1 MSTITGKVLVVED
14 EPRIRRFVSDALDR
28 EGCMTFDV
36 GNVREGLEM
45 AATQK
50 PDLVILDLGLPDASG
65 LEFIANVRTW
75 SRLPILILSAR
86 IAERDKVAALDAGAD
101 DYLTKPFGVA
111 ELLARVRALLRR
123 RQLEAEAS
131 PIRPFGDVEVDLSR
145 RLVHRA
151 GAVVHLTQIEYRL
164 LATLLANDGKVMT
177 HRQLMR
183 DVWGQGYAEQVHYLK
198 VYVGRLRQKLEPNPT
213 QPQYLLTETGVGYRF
228 QS

>member
-1 MSTITGKVLVVED
+1 MSTITGKVLIVED
-14 EPRIRRFVSDALDR
+14 EPRIRRFVSDALGR
-28 EGCMTFDV
+28 EGCTTFGA
-36 GNVREGLEM
+36 GNVVDGLET
-45 AATQK
+45 AANQQ
-50 PDLVILDLGLPDASG
+50 PELVILDLGLPDASG
-65 LEFIANVRTW
+65 LEFIANLRTW
-75 SRLPILILSAR
+75 SRVPILILSAR
-86 IAERDKVAALDAGAD
+86 ISEQDKVAALDAGAD

-123 RQLEAEAS
+123 NQQAAEAS
-131 PIRPFGDVEVDLSR
+131 SVRRFGDVDVDLSR

-151 GAVVHLTQIEYRL
+151 GAEVHLTQLEYRL

-183 DVWGQGYAEQVHYLK
+183 DVWGQGYAEQGHYLK

>member
-1 MSTITGKVLVVED
+1 MSAITGKVLVVED
-14 EPRIRRFVSDALDR
+14 EPRIRRFVCDALSR
-28 EGCMTFDV
+28 EGCTTFEA
-36 GNVREGLEM
+36 GNVVEGLET
-45 AATQK
+45 AAAQQ
-50 PDLVILDLGLPDASG
+50 PELVILDLGLPDASG
-65 LEFIANVRTW
+65 LEFIANLRTW
-75 SRLPILILSAR
+75 SRIPILILSAR
-86 IAERDKVAALDAGAD
+86 IAEQDKVAALDAGAD

-123 RQLEAEAS
+123 NQQDADAS
-131 PIRPFGDVEVDLSR
+131 PIRQFGDVDVDLSR

-151 GAVVHLTQIEYRL
+151 GTEVHLTQLEYRL

-183 DVWGQGYAEQVHYLK
+183 DVWGQGYAEQGHYLK

>member
-1 MSTITGKVLVVED
+1 MSAVTGKVLIVED
-14 EPRIRRFVSDALDR
+14 EPRIRRFVCDALGR
-28 EGCMTFDV
+28 EGCTTYEA
-36 GNVREGLEM
+36 GNVVEGLET
-45 AATQK
+45 AATQQ
-50 PDLVILDLGLPDASG
+50 PELVILDLGLPDASG

-75 SRLPILILSAR
+75 SRVPILILSAR
-86 IAERDKVAALDAGAD
+86 IAEQDKVAALDSGAD

-123 RQLEAEAS
+123 HQQEIDAS
-131 PIRPFGDVEVDLSR
+131 PLRRFGDVEVDLSR

-151 GAVVHLTQIEYRL
+151 GAEVHLTQLEYRL

-183 DVWGQGYAEQVHYLK
+183 DVWGQGYSEQGHYLK